1 MRKTRNLTI
10 VALRAQSC
18 RISTASV
25 ESYHLSPTRTA
36 SEISFLSLLSVS
48 PICVS
53 YLSRLARLV
62 IVRCK
67 QISKQPLPS
76 RRDYRLIGSRAPR
89 EEISSASTLSSL
101 VFHLPL
107 LSHDETKVN
116 AVARKDRKTDLMT
129 LACRQIAPRSRMR
142 RLRCSLPP
150 QIIPRKEEPSVL
162 YIHHSVSSSARST
175 QLETN
180 CRDKSM
186 RADFSR

>member
-18 RISTASV
+18 RISMASM
-25 ESYHLSPTRTA
+25 ESYRLSPTRTA

-53 YLSRLARLV
+53 YLSRFARLV
-62 IVRCK
+62 IVHCK
-67 QISKQPLPS
+67 ISKQPLPS
-76 RRDYRLIGSRAPR
+76 RRDYRLIGSPAPR
-89 EEISSASTLSSL
+89 EEILSASTLSSL

-107 LSHDETKVN
+107 LSRDETKVN

-129 LACRQIAPRSRMR
+129 LACRQIAPRSRMH